1 MVLRLFNV
9 KSINNTTRTNFCI
22 KSIAS
27 LVIRLH
33 LGFVFLNKG
42 ILELGRFMVYV

>member
-1 MVLRLFNV
+1 M
-9 KSINNTTRTNFCI
+9 
-22 KSIAS
+22 AS

-42 ILELGRFMVYV
+42 ILELGRFMVYDKCPMTIPQIA